1 MKHHLGSILS
11 LGSMRVELQRRTPF
25 TKNEHMRS
33 QLKNKLSVPQK
44 SFQKCTTSFC
54 CCNVMTAACRRVLSI
69 PTCDFQFQCD
79 FATKNAAVNA
89 SLKALD
95 IGINWTLYY
104 CIAPTHLKFLK
115 PTLRNTSFSLASYSR
130 RLFITRRWGLVLTII
145 GQTLWLSWQSNRFQ
159 YQRSVDQIES
169 SASFYK
175 EHLFTVNCIDKT
187 CTIEFNKLKVLIFSK
202 IWSKWRERERERERA
217 TAVFQD

>member
-1 MKHHLGSILS
+1 MKHHLGSILG
-11 LGSMRVELQRRTPF
+11 LGSMRVDLQRRTPF
-25 TKNEHMRS
+25 TKNENMRS

-44 SFQKCTTSFC
+44 SFQNCTISF

-159 YQRSVDQIES
+159 YQRSADQIES
-169 SASFYK
+169 SALVYCQL
-175 EHLFTVNCIDKT
+175 H
-187 CTIEFNKLKVLIFSK
+187 
-202 IWSKWRERERERERA
+202 W
-217 TAVFQD
+217 QDMYNWI